1 MKETDR
7 YVRYVLLLLAAMCT
21 MNLADRQILSVLVP
35 LIKADLQLTD
45 TEVGALSG
53 TAFAIIYATV
63 GIPIARWADRGNRVA
78 IASWGLALWSAMTAF
93 SGLVG
98 SYLQLLLARM
108 GVALGES
115 GSTPTAH
122 SLISDYLPP
131 ARRAAAIAAYSLGIP
146 LGTTVGLLV
155 GGWVGQFY
163 GWRTA
168 FFVLGLPG
176 LALALLLRLTV
187 REPARTTDDGRLV
200 GTTPQPPWRD
210 GVRALFGNRA
220 FRHLAFAGGLLS
232 FQANAGGAWIPS
244 LLFRDHGMSLGEVGT
259 GIAIASLI
267 AGLAGAGLGGWL
279 GTTVGARDRR
289 WLAWL
294 PGAAMAIGAPFW
306 ILGLYAGNPYL
317 ALFGFLGPAVA
328 ENVYFGPVNSLL
340 QGMVMPG
347 LRAFSSA
354 VLLLCINLIGLG
366 GGPLVVGWLSD
377 RLGGSTVPGS
387 LRVALL
393 VAPVV
398 CLWSAFHYW
407 MAGRCIAA
415 EMRSAS

>member
-131 ARRAAAIAAYSLGIP
+131 ARRAAAIALNSWNGCANMPNASAQEL
-146 LGTTVGLLV
+146 
-155 GGWVGQFY
+155 
-163 GWRTA
+163 
-168 FFVLGLPG
+168 
-176 LALALLLRLTV
+176 
-187 REPARTTDDGRLV
+187 RTTTSR
-200 GTTPQPPWRD
+200 RSI
-210 GVRALFGNRA
+210 
-220 FRHLAFAGGLLS
+220 FRSG
-232 FQANAGGAWIPS
+232 PS
-244 LLFRDHGMSLGEVGT
+244 G
-259 GIAIASLI
+259 
-267 AGLAGAGLGGWL
+267 
-279 GTTVGARDRR
+279 
-289 WLAWL
+289 
-294 PGAAMAIGAPFW
+294 
-306 ILGLYAGNPYL
+306 
-317 ALFGFLGPAVA
+317 
-328 ENVYFGPVNSLL
+328 
-340 QGMVMPG
+340 
-347 LRAFSSA
+347 
-354 VLLLCINLIGLG
+354 
-366 GGPLVVGWLSD
+366 
-377 RLGGSTVPGS
+377 
-387 LRVALL
+387 
-393 VAPVV
+393 
-398 CLWSAFHYW
+398 
-407 MAGRCIAA
+407 
-415 EMRSAS
+415 